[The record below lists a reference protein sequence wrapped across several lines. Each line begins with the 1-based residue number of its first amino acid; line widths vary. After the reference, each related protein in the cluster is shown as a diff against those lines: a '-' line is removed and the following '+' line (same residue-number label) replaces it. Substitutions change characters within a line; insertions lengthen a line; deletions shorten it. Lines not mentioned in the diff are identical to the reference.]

1 MPVNDTWER
10 RQAKIE
16 ASRDRIASG
25 GCAIVLAFTAGAVG
39 GILWAVIEGVKAV
52 LS

>member
-10 RQAKIE
+10 RQQTIQ

-25 GCAIVLAFTAGAVG
+25 GCAIPLILAAGAVATAVY
-39 GILWAVIEGVKAV
+39 GIVRGIG
-52 LS
+52 